1 MNKYNFDFVAVPKIY
16 NSLTGNELK
25 LFITLLDLSSL
36 YSNEDGVFFHSY
48 KQLCE
53 KTGMSINTIK
63 TATKS
68 LLNAN
73 IISVYHH
80 NDGRKN
86 NSYNKANEYKINY
99 DMFATNRY
107 QNLTPINEKKVSK
120 IDTNRYQNLTEKV
133 SKFDTHIRN
142 NNNNI
147 DISYCSDSTE
157 DNNVEIKEKIN
168 KKEIESVVS
177 DNGTNETQ
185 HNTSTTNEDM
195 NTNDRE
201 TINNLKDEIKRQQDI
216 MYHTQLQETGE
227 QAYNLMCVHMNNL
240 KTLMSNEEY
249 TQYRTHIKNWWKK
262 TKQYFKWQTKK
273 DQADQIAKDK
283 IESVL
288 QGYQYST
295 DVETA
300 KNMLQVLVNR
310 IENYH
315 GEDVDDIY
323 TTYRTKVNDIRKLSP
338 IHEQAY
344 NIFVNGEDDDQSQTN
359 VTEATETPQIQS
371 QTAQMEQLPTED
383 NINDLCAHTEDEM
396 IIYGEKPNDADV
408 EIEDSPNIDANL
420 DNRIVNEEQYNEFVS
435 MLDDDDTYIGSPQVA

>member
-36 YSNEDGVFFHSY
+36 YSNEEGIFFHSY

-63 TATKS
+63 TATKT
-68 LLNAN
+68 LLKAN

-86 NSYNKANEYKINY
+86 NSYNRANEYKINY
-99 DMFATNRY
+99 DMFTQNRY

-133 SKFDTHIRN
+133 SKIVLPYKNINEEYN
-142 NNNNI
+142 NKNI
-147 DISYCSDSTE
+147 T
-157 DNNVEIKEKIN
+157 KEKIN
-168 KKEIESVVS
+168 KKEMESVVS
-177 DNGTNETQ
+177 DSGTNETQ
-185 HNTSTTNEDM
+185 HNTSTIDEDM

-201 TINNLKDEIKRQQDI
+201 TINNLKDEIKRQQGI
-216 MYHTQLQETGE
+216 MYHTQLQEAGE

-249 TQYRTHIKNWWKK
+249 NEYRTHIKNWWEK
-262 TKQYFKWQTKK
+262 TKKYLKWQTKK
-273 DQADQIAKDK
+273 DQTLQIAKDK
-283 IESVL
+283 IESAL
-288 QGYQYST
+288 QGYQYAT

-300 KNMLQVLVNR
+300 KNMLQLLTNR

-315 GEDVDDIY
+315 GDDVEEIY
-323 TTYRTKVNDIRKLSP
+323 TTYIAKVNDIRKLSP

-344 NIFVNGEDDDQSQTN
+344 NIIANGEDVEQPQTN
-359 VTEATETPQIQS
+359 ATEATETPQIQS
-371 QTAQMEQLPTED
+371 QTAQVEQLPTED
-383 NINDLCAHTEDEM
+383 VINDLCTHTEDET
-396 IIYGEKPNDADV
+396 IIYGEKPNDADE
-408 EIEDSPNIDANL
+408 EIEDTPNLDVNL
-420 DNRIVNEEQYNEFVS
+420 DNRIVNEEEFAAFWS
-435 MLDDDDTYIGSPQVA
+435 MLDDDDRYIGSPKVA